1 MYAQKE
7 NKKDRVAL
15 SLLSTF
21 RSFSGWKLRRLAA
34 VPFCLRH
41 NHPRQNS
48 RPQSQSCMQ
57 DCAPSEEHYSRQ
69 IYMKHLGTV
78 ITAPQ
83 PIRRPNPRNAPRGG
97 DAPSPGCAEAADC
110 RRRKR
115 LMISWWVILSD
126 VEFREETWHPL
137 RDVSTLICH
146 FCSVLNS
153 VSLRKSLRSLS
164 TRQESDEWLFTAVD
178 RNQRRRNTDV
188 SHFWGALHLC
198 VH

>member
-1 MYAQKE
+1 MYTQKE
-7 NKKDRVAL
+7 GEKKERVAL

-48 RPQSQSCMQ
+48 RPQSQSRMQ

-83 PIRRPNPRNAPRGG
+83 PITRPNPRNAPRGG

-110 RRRKR
+110 RRRKW

-126 VEFREETWHPL
+126 VEFWEETGRPL

-153 VSLRKSLRSLS
+153 VSLRERFNTTGIRQIIIYSRRWKSEKEKRGRESLLRRLS
-164 TRQESDEWLFTAVD
+164 PLR
-178 RNQRRRNTDV
+178 
-188 SHFWGALHLC
+188 ALKR
-198 VH
+198 